1 VKIAIIF
8 GKRYLK
14 ESSYENDEVY
24 EFVSAE
30 AKVSIVIP
38 VYNGANYLHEAIN
51 CALAQTYLNVEVV
64 VVNDGSSDDGETERI
79 ALSYG
84 DRIRYFAKENGGV
97 ATALN
102 LGIEKMTGDYFSW
115 LSHDDMYTPD
125 KIEKQIKALRE
136 FGEQAVVFSDYCHVS
151 PAGKLLHTYRVSSQ
165 GASNTR
171 ALLAISHEVVFH
183 GCAFLIPR
191 HYFERFGLFDL
202 ALRYTQD
209 VDMWFRMAGNVPFI
223 HVKEVL
229 VRSRQHEEQ
238 DSQKHHDELA
248 LEADRVMSRMIRDL
262 TMEEVGLYSG
272 QSYTYLESKVHSFKK
287 IGFEN
292 SAYRLLKHLYSST
305 MTHHEIERLS
315 TLIQANAGIK
325 EINHS
330 PCDWE
335 RNLYPLLTK
344 KKSKPRIVIYGGV
357 WIRGGS
363 ERVLS
368 AITGTLKDKYDW
380 FIVSNDLLNKEGF
393 PLPEEITQ
401 LRLRV
406 GSMENLSEQL
416 TVVCSLF
423 DADLF
428 MASPNFEI
436 HLLPIYEKL
445 RRLEI
450 RSIACN
456 FGHYYLP
463 YIIEDLYPIL
473 ERRTEA
479 FRQASA
485 VTWLTSFSA
494 NVYAQLNDNGALLP
508 TPNTFPKSPIKAPK
522 DKKIV
527 LAVGR
532 FNDPIKRLD
541 RILKVFSKVL
551 TSHPDAELLLVGPYQ
566 LNVRTDNRSKETI
579 GELIARLRIPK
590 DSMLFVGEQENVEP
604 YYRKASVLLLTSESE
619 GIPMVLNE
627 AGTFGLPCV
636 ISDIS
641 GLEDMISDGENGYIV
656 PQEDLDL
663 MASKVS
669 ALLSDFDLRDRMGNR
684 AYELVERFDRHR
696 ICERW
701 DRLIDTV
708 LTVQDQDELDALL
721 NDRFMEPLADNE
733 GFCKTVIR
741 EYERNLSLVIHN
753 KGTHKAAQ
761 TLPIMEPSNY
771 SEIEAEIKSE
781 IEENYRASVHAEA
794 YQQAAQEFANTVS
807 WKVTRP
813 LRWCKRFY
821 VSARERLTRE

>member
-1 VKIAIIF
+1 MA
-8 GKRYLK
+8 
-14 ESSYENDEVY
+14 
-24 EFVSAE
+24 AE
-30 AKVSIVIP
+30 PKVSIVIP

-51 CALAQTYLNVEVV
+51 CALAQTYLNTEVV
-64 VVNDGSSDDGETERI
+64 VVNDGSNDDGETERI

-102 LGIEKMTGDYFSW
+102 LGLEKMTGDYFSW

-125 KIEKQIKALRE
+125 KIEKQIKALRQ
-136 FGEQAVVFSDYCHVS
+136 FGEQAVVFSDYCHIS
-151 PAGKLLHTYRVSSQ
+151 PTGKLLHTYRVSPH
-165 GASNTR
+165 GTSNTR
-171 ALLAISHEVVFH
+171 ALLAISYEVGFH

-191 HYFERFGLFDL
+191 QYFDRFGVFNP

-209 VDMWFRMAGNVPFI
+209 ADMWFRMAGNVPFI

-238 DSQKHHDELA
+238 DSQKHRDGFL

-272 QSYTYLESKVHSFKK
+272 QSYTYLESKFHSFMKT
-287 IGFEN
+287 GFEK
-292 SAYRLLKHLYSST
+292 SAYRLLKHLCSST
-305 MTHHEIERLS
+305 MAPKEIEMVS
-315 TLIQANAGIK
+315 NLIQANAGIK

-330 PCDWE
+330 PCHWE

-344 KKSKPRIVIYGGV
+344 KKSKPRIVVYSGV
-357 WIRGGS
+357 WIRGGG

-368 AITGTLKDKYDW
+368 AITETLKDKYDW
-380 FIVSNDLLNKEGF
+380 YIVSNDLLNKEGF
-393 PLPEEITQ
+393 PIAKEITHI
-401 LRLRV
+401 RLKV
-406 GSMENLSEQL
+406 GTMENLCTQL
-416 TVVCSLF
+416 AVVCSLL

-428 MASPNFEI
+428 MASPNFDI
-436 HLLPIYEKL
+436 NLLPIYEKL
-445 RRLEI
+445 RGLEI

-456 FGHYYLP
+456 FGHYFLP
-463 YIIEDLYPIL
+463 YIIEDLYPII

-479 FRQASA
+479 FSQASA

-508 TPNTFPKSPIKAPK
+508 TPNTFPKSSVKAPK
-522 DKKIV
+522 DKKVV
-527 LAVGR
+527 LSVGR

-541 RILKVFSKVL
+541 RILKVFAKVL
-551 TSHPDAELLLVGPYQ
+551 TSQPDAELHLVGPYK
-566 LNVRTDNRSKETI
+566 LNVRTDSRSKETI

-590 DSMLFVGEQENVEP
+590 DKMLFVGEQENVEP
-604 YYRKASVLLLTSESE
+604 FYMKASVLLLTSESE

-641 GLEDMISDGENGYIV
+641 GLEDMITDGESGYIV

-684 AYELVERFDRHR
+684 AYELVERFARQR

-701 DRLIDTV
+701 ERLMDTV
-708 LTVQDQDELDALL
+708 LSVKGQDELNSIL
-721 NDRFMEPLADNE
+721 NDRFMEPPAHYE
-733 GFCKTVIR
+733 SFSRKVIR
-741 EYERNLSLVIHN
+741 EYERNISLVIEN
-753 KGTHKAAQ
+753 KGAHNVPQPRLETDLDSHLEIAA
-761 TLPIMEPSNY
+761 
-771 SEIEAEIKSE
+771 EIEG
-781 IEENYRASVHAEA
+781 NFRASIHAEA
-794 YQQAAQEFANTVS
+794 YQQAAQEFSNTVS
-807 WKVTRP
+807 WRVTRP

-821 VSARERLTRE
+821 VSARERLTRNE

>member
-1 VKIAIIF
+1 M
-8 GKRYLK
+8 
-14 ESSYENDEVY
+14 
-24 EFVSAE
+24 SAE

-51 CALAQTYLNVEVV
+51 SALAQTYLNIEVV
-64 VVNDGSSDDGETERI
+64 VVNDGSLDDGETERI

-84 DRIRYFAKENGGV
+84 NRIRYFAKENGGV

-102 LGIEKMTGDYFSW
+102 LGLEKMTGDYFSW

-125 KIEKQIKALRE
+125 KIEKQIEALRE
-136 FGEQAVVFSDYCHVS
+136 FGEEAVIFSDYCHIS
-151 PAGKLLHTYRVSSQ
+151 PTGKLLQTLRVSPQ
-165 GASNTR
+165 GTFNTR
-171 ALLAISHEVVFH
+171 ALLAISQQVGFH

-191 HYFERFGLFDL
+191 HYFERFGLFDP

-238 DSQKHHDELA
+238 DSQKLYDKFA
-248 LEADRVMSRMIRDL
+248 SEADRIMARMIRDL
-262 TMEEVGLYSG
+262 TMEEVVLFSG
-272 QSYTYLESKVHSFKK
+272 HSYTYLEDVYHAFIQ
-287 IGFEN
+287 IGFEV
-292 SAYRLLKHLYSST
+292 SAYRLLKHLCKPT
-305 MTHHEIERLS
+305 MGPKEIERVS
-315 TLIQANAGIK
+315 TLIQANTGIK

-330 PCDWE
+330 PCNWE
-335 RNLYPLLTK
+335 RNLNPLLTR
-344 KKSKPRIVIYGGV
+344 KKSKPRIVVYSGV
-357 WIRGGS
+357 WIRGGA
-363 ERVLS
+363 ERVFS
-368 AITGTLKDKYDW
+368 AITETLKDKYDW

-393 PLPEEITQ
+393 PLPKEITQ

-406 GSMENLSEQL
+406 GSMENLSAQL
-416 TVVCSLF
+416 AVVCSLF

-428 MASPNFEI
+428 MAGPNFDI

-445 RRLEI
+445 RGLEI

-456 FGHYYLP
+456 FGHYFLP
-463 YIIEDLYPIL
+463 YLIEDLYPIL
-473 ERRTEA
+473 ECRTEA
-479 FRQASA
+479 FKQASA

-494 NVYAQLNDNGALLP
+494 NVYAQLNGNGALLP
-508 TPNTFPKSPIKAPK
+508 TPNTFPKSPLKAPK
-522 DKKIV
+522 DKKVV

-541 RILKVFSKVL
+541 RILSVFSKVL
-551 TSHPDAELLLVGPYQ
+551 TSHPDAELLLVGPYK
-566 LNVRTDNRSKETI
+566 LNVRTDSRSKETI
-579 GELIARLRIPK
+579 GELIASLRIPK
-590 DSMLFVGEQENVEP
+590 DKLLFVGEQEYVEP
-604 YYRKASVLLLTSESE
+604 YYMKASVLLLTSESE

-641 GLEDMISDGENGYIV
+641 GLEDMIVDGESGYIV
-656 PQEDLDL
+656 PQDDLDL
-663 MASKVS
+663 MACKVS
-669 ALLSDFDLRDRMGNR
+669 ALLSDFDLRNRMGNR
-684 AYELVERFDRHR
+684 AYELVDRFDRQR

-708 LTVQDQDELDALL
+708 LSVQDQDELDSLL
-721 NDRFMEPLADNE
+721 SDRFMEPLADHE
-733 GFCKTVIR
+733 GFSRAVIH
-741 EYERNLSLVIHN
+741 EYERNLSILIHN
-753 KGTHKAAQ
+753 KGTYKEIQ
-761 TLPIMEPSNY
+761 PMPVMEPPNHPA
-771 SEIEAEIKSE
+771 IEAE

-794 YQQAAQEFANTVS
+794 YQQAAQEFSNTVS

-821 VSARERLTRE
+821 VSARERLTRNE